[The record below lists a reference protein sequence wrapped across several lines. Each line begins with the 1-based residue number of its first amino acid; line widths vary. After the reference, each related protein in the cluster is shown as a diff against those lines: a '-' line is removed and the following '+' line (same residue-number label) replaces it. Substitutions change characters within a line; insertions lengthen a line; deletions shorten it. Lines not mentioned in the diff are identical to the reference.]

1 MVSLLLN
8 HFLVEL
14 NEMGASMNDRST
26 MGIFYLTVA
35 KMSRCNRRNA
45 LPFSGASKETINCN
59 IISKYTWLSIRQ
71 KHQLRGSSM
80 KLVTESSWRKDR
92 CKLRF
97 TFNEAR
103 LWLGEAEGGS
113 PFMLHSAELIG
124 PVLKGLQKAFT
135 NIQVKWLHPLIQENK
150 QNINQS
156 VKVYNDT
163 LDKLSLMNW
172 SRMHNLFCPQ
182 IFTSFLLLLSEIYR
196 KA

>member
-1 MVSLLLN
+1 
-8 HFLVEL
+8 
-14 NEMGASMNDRST
+14 
-26 MGIFYLTVA
+26 
-35 KMSRCNRRNA
+35 
-45 LPFSGASKETINCN
+45 
-59 IISKYTWLSIRQ
+59 
-71 KHQLRGSSM
+71 
-80 KLVTESSWRKDR
+80 
-92 CKLRF
+92 
-97 TFNEAR
+97 
-103 LWLGEAEGGS
+103 
-113 PFMLHSAELIG
+113 MLHSAELIG